1 MKSIESKVC
10 VVTGASSG
18 IGAAT
23 ARDLASK
30 GATVVL
36 AARREDLLRSLTDE
50 LTGRGAAASWLRVDV
65 TGQEDLERLR
75 DHVRSEHGR
84 CDVLINNAGVPGGGG
99 FGELSL
105 DRIRTVTETNY
116 MSILVATKL
125 FLDLLVDAKGHVV
138 NVASLAG
145 RYALPGA
152 AVYTASKHAVVALSE
167 ALYYEM
173 KPAGV
178 MVTVV
183 NPGIVATE
191 GFFPKDS
198 PLWKDPT
205 LKPFIMKPE
214 RVAKAIVDAIRHR
227 RGPEISVPRWLAA
240 PQAVRVLAPPLYRA
254 AVQRIVGYRAREA
267 EAPVAEA
274 GDDQEGATDGV

>member
-1 MKSIESKVC
+1 MRSIEEKVC

-23 ARDLASK
+23 ARVLASK
-30 GATVVL
+30 GASVVL
-36 AARREDLLRSLTDE
+36 AARREDLLRSLADE
-50 LTGRGAAASWLRVDV
+50 LNGGGGTASWLRTDV
-65 TGQEDLERLR
+65 TSQADLERLR
-75 DHVRSEHGR
+75 DHVLSEHGR
-84 CDVLINNAGVPGGGG
+84 CDVLINNAGVPGGGS
-99 FGELSL
+99 FSELSL
-105 DRIRTVTETNY
+105 ERIRLVTDTNLVSV
-116 MSILVATKL
+116 MVATKL
-125 FLDLLVDAKGHVV
+125 FLDPLVEARGHVV

-152 AVYTASKHAVVALSE
+152 SVYTASKHAVVALSE
-167 ALYYEM
+167 SLYYEL
-173 KPAGV
+173 KDEGV
-178 MVTVV
+178 MVTSV

-191 GFFPKDS
+191 GFFPKGS

-240 PQAVRVLAPPLYRA
+240 PQAFRVLAPPLYRA
-254 AVQRIVGYRAREA
+254 AIQRIVGSRAGES
-267 EAPVAEA
+267 EAPTVES
-274 GDDQEGATDGV
+274 T